1 MFNKKSIVLNGV
13 DSSSQKAVLTLE
25 EDGDMLNGRIRL
37 YNFASPPKG
46 IISLGIYSDGKV
58 VKAGLTHTSGM
69 LYTFLCQIPSMPS
82 DFSCAVVNIINGEAK
97 PILYGSSFNSSSQ
110 EEIYDKVIT
119 SLSGA
124 QTMSEVEK
132 VLDDYQ
138 IDFDDEEKAEIEKEI
153 DKCMDNLGCDNCK
166 DCKYKQYYFSN
177 FDKADLVT
185 SLAEEDKE
193 VEEKKLEDNFYL
205 EMKSQIDTL
214 FENNP
219 SEEYLEELIP
229 NSKWVKVD
237 IDNGDYYV
245 LGLIYDDKK
254 IKYICYGVPGVYQK
268 KAPRELA
275 GYPIWFPLDEEKS
288 DGFGYWLSYQ
298 DADSGESVKAI
309 IV

>member
-1 MFNKKSIVLNGV
+1 MYNKKSIVLNGV
-13 DSSSQKAVLTLE
+13 DSTSQRAVLTLE
-25 EDGDMLNGRIRL
+25 EDGDILNGRVRL
-37 YNFASPPKG
+37 YNFATPPKG
-46 IISLGIYSDGKV
+46 IISLGIYSYGKV

-69 LYTFLCQIPSMPS
+69 LYTFLCQTSTIPS

-97 PILYGSSFNSSSQ
+97 PILYGSSFNSPSQ

-124 QTMSEVEK
+124 SSMSEVEK

-138 IDFDDEEKAEIEKEI
+138 IDFDDDEKEEIEKEI
-153 DKCMDNLGCDNCK
+153 DKCMEDLDCDSCK
-166 DCKYKQYYFSN
+166 DCKYKKYYFSN
-177 FDKADLVT
+177 IAKLDT
-185 SLAEEDKE
+185 STLPNDNSKE
-193 VEEKKLEDNFYL
+193 EEKSSENFYL

-219 SEEYLEELIP
+219 NEEYLQELIP

-237 IDNGDYYV
+237 IENGDYYV
-245 LGLIYDDKK
+245 LGLIYENEK